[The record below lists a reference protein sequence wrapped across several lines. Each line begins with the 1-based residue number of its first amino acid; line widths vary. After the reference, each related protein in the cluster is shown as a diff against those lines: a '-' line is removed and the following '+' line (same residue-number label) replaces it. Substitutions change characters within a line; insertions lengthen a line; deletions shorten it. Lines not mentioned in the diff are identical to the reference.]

1 MTLGRIQYTEQ
12 LFFSSSFILLGDFT
26 LALFH
31 KWIIEG
37 AICYIE
43 LACVVPLSGGETVY
57 IKVLIFIS
65 EAVNNCV
72 SLGRAWRLVRIRLLL
87 VASTGKNTFKKLI
100 VRNVFRKSSIHNGG
114 PCNLSNPR

>member
-1 MTLGRIQYTEQ
+1 MHL
-12 LFFSSSFILLGDFT
+12 
-26 LALFH
+26 H

-72 SLGRAWRLVRIRLLL
+72 SLRQGSAIG
-87 VASTGKNTFKKLI
+87 AHSSTPGCE
-100 VRNVFRKSSIHNGG
+100 HW
-114 PCNLSNPR
+114 

>member
-1 MTLGRIQYTEQ
+1 MFIDLSPLRSVGLFIVQYVIFGAIVTLGRIQHSEQ
-12 LFFSSSFILLGDFT
+12 PFILVVFFGKNLH
-26 LALFH
+26 LHLH

-65 EAVNNCV
+65 EPICV
-72 SLGRAWRLVRIRLLL
+72 RKDLMSLYPIVSVMVFKRL
-87 VASTGKNTFKKLI
+87 
-100 VRNVFRKSSIHNGG
+100 
-114 PCNLSNPR
+114 